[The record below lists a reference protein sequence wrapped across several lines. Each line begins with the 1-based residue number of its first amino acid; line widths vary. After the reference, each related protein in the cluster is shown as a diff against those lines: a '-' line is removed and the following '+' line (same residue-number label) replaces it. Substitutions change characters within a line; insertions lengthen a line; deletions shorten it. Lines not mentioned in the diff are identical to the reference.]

1 MTKLLATAMVLLFS
15 MGQGMAAAPPAGANA
30 SGEWLVAD
38 ATARIR
44 IGPCGTVLCGTIS
57 WTKAPPGVDE
67 NNPDPAKRSR
77 PIMGVEILSGM
88 TPAGPNRWKGS
99 VYNAQNGK
107 TYDAMM
113 SLESADVL
121 RIEGCVLGGLLCGG
135 ENWTRAGETT
145 GSVRPAR
152 PAPAR

>member
-15 MGQGMAAAPPAGANA
+15 VGQGMAAAPPAGANA

-57 WTKAPPGVDE
+57 WTKAPSGVDE

-88 TPAGPNRWKGS
+88 APAGPNRWKGS

-135 ENWTRAGETT
+135 ENWTRAGDTT